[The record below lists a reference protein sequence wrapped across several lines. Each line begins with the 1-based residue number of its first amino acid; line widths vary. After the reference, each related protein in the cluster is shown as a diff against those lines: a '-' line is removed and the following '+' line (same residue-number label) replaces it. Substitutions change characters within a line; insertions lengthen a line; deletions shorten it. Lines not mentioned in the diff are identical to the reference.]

1 MVVHCYRQVIFIANL
16 FDQVV
21 SAVLVEII
29 GFSIK
34 CLVVGSTPDTA
45 HT

>member
-1 MVVHCYRQVIFIANL
+1 MVVHCYRQVIIIDDL

-21 SAVLVEII
+21 SAVLVEVV
-29 GFSIK
+29 GYSIK